1 MQNRLGLLELGN
13 HHLIYFSLFL
23 LISKS
28 FIFFLSFNT
37 CLKAWFR
44 SPGHVFNVV
53 NVAERSQGVWL
64 NGLFL

>member
-28 FIFFLSFNT
+28 FIFFFFYT
-37 CLKAWFR
+37 CLQAWFR